1 MTVSTAGGSGNTVLT
16 VVAVNG
22 FNDTV
27 NFSSASC
34 TGLPAGATCSFG
46 TPQVGASSTTTV
58 TIMTSAMAAA
68 PPAVRPLGSGR
79 WTRGA
84 LASLAGAFALV
95 IILLVTRGKNHRWS
109 TAAACVV
116 FLMAVGVAACGGG
129 SSSSSGGGGGGG
141 GGGTTTTAVEPVA
154 VTITGTSTTGKVS
167 HTTSVM
173 LTAE

>member
-1 MTVSTAGGSGNTVLT
+1 
-16 VVAVNG
+16 
-22 FNDTV
+22 
-27 NFSSASC
+27 
-34 TGLPAGATCSFG
+34 
-46 TPQVGASSTTTV
+46 
-58 TIMTSAMAAA
+58 MAAA
-68 PPAVRPLGSGR
+68 PPAVRPQGSGR

-84 LASLAGAFALV
+84 FASLACAFAIV
-95 IILLVTRGKNHRWS
+95 IILLVTRGKNRRWS

-116 FLMAVGVAACGGG
+116 FLMAVGIAACGGG

-141 GGGTTTTAVEPVA
+141 GGGTTVPAVEPVS